1 MSHPQ
6 GSILKVKLN
15 KAIIINSFI
24 GLVIALIFDDV
35 KELIINEIILKFVNT
50 NIKTK
55 EVEIFGTKLHFEK
68 IVDLIVNIIL
78 SVFFIY
84 ILYNHA

>member
-1 MSHPQ
+1 MSHPH

-15 KAIIINSFI
+15 RAVIINSFI
-24 GLVIALIFDDV
+24 GLVIALIFDDI
-35 KELIINEIILKFVNT
+35 KELIINEIILKFVNA

-55 EVEIFGTKLHFEK
+55 EVDILGVKLHFER

-78 SVFFIY
+78 SVIFIY

>member
-1 MSHPQ
+1 MSHPH

-15 KAIIINSFI
+15 RAVIINSFI

-35 KELIINEIILKFVNT
+35 KELIINEVILKFVNA
-50 NIKTK
+50 NIKRK
-55 EVEIFGTKLHFEK
+55 EVDLFGVKLHFEK

-84 ILYNHA
+84 FLYNHA

>member
-1 MSHPQ
+1 MVHPH

-15 KAIIINSFI
+15 RAVIINSFI
-24 GLVIALIFDDV
+24 GLVIALIFDDI
-35 KELIINEIILKFVNT
+35 KELIINEIILKFVNA

-55 EVEIFGTKLHFEK
+55 EVDLFGVKLHFER

-78 SVFFIY
+78 SIIFIY

>member
-15 KAIIINSFI
+15 RAIIINSFI

>member
-1 MSHPQ
+1 MSHPH

-15 KAIIINSFI
+15 RAVIVNSFI

-35 KELIINEIILKFVNT
+35 KELIINEIIIKFVNT
-50 NIKTK
+50 NVKTK
-55 EVEIFGTKLHFEK
+55 EIELFGTKLDFER
-68 IVDLIVNIIL
+68 IIDLIVNIVL
-78 SVFFIY
+78 SIIFIY